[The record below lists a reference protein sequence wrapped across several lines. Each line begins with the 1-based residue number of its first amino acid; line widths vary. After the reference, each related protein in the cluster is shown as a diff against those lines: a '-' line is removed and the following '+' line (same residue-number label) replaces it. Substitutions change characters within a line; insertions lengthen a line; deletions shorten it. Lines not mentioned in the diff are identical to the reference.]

1 MSLCPFPLTMAVGAV
16 MMTFILTTV
25 NKMVVIVLE
34 RLNNVKFTPPN
45 SKKMG
50 NDDSWHRNYH
60 YLCHRIEH
68 LSSFS
73 SCVLNISD

>member
-1 MSLCPFPLTMAVGAV
+1 MVVEVPVEVFSVLM
-16 MMTFILTTV
+16 IV
-25 NKMVVIVLE
+25 NKTAVAILE
-34 RLNNVKFTPPN
+34 RLNNVNFTPPID
-45 SKKMG
+45 KKMG
-50 NDDSWHRNYH
+50 IGDGCYRNYH